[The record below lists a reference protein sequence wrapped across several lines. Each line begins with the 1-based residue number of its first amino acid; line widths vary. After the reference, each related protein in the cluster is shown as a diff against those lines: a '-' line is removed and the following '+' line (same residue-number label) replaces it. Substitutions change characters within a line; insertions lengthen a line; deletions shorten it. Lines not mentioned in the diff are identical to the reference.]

1 MLNAPMSPTRSP
13 IATASAGYEP
23 PRPTQST
30 VASSSRSGATKAG
43 ARFFAPAVR
52 ERRNTVACRVR
63 MRSAERSRA
72 ISRSVELSS
81 AIGSALGMAG
91 LRLLSTSAIIGVT
104 GPPRVSMH
112 SITAP
117 TCSGD
122 GAPCGSA
129 MASATG
135 WISAMAAGASAQ
147 RVSAIGKAPALRST
161 SIKSAA
167 EFSATTTMGLSS
179 AMTTSRCAG
188 VRRYLRR
195 GLLTARQQN
204 PIVRGAMRLLR
215 RPAENDVSWRLR
227 LAPPGFGKITI
238 ERGRRRSA
246 DRGPTR
252 DPLGR
257 KIKQRD
263 DVETGDEHA
272 IERAHCG
279 DEIAA
284 VLRFQERGDHRI
296 DGRTLD
302 AHVIARAGLV
312 GGGRPPIEGLL
323 VAGRQR
329 LVPAVLDHVEIVA
342 EAPAFVLNRVDH
354 THAGRNPRA
363 LEALREQQRKPLLV
377 SRGHQDLE
385 CQWPAALAFDQ
396 FGAAQLVAGGCEQVE
411 RALERHAV
419 AAGAVADRRRPGAV
433 EHVGA
438 NGLGERRKQRFL
450 PLIGRPAVGRQ
461 FRVIEIARAAPVE
474 IEEVAVIDPFE
485 VEQQ

>member
-43 ARFFAPAVR
+43 ARFFALAVR

-72 ISRSVELSS
+72 ISRSVESSS

-117 TCSGD
+117 TCRGE

-135 WISAMAAGASAQ
+135 WISLTAAGASAQ
-147 RVSAIGKAPALRST
+147 RVSTIGKAPALPST

-167 EFSATTTMGLSS
+167 EFSATTTMGPSS

-263 DVETGDEHA
+263 DIETGDEHA
-272 IERAHCG
+272 VERAHRG

-284 VLRFQERGDHRI
+284 VFRLQERADHRI

-302 AHVIARAGLV
+302 AHVIAGPGLI

-329 LVPAVLDHVEIVA
+329 LVPTILDHVEIVG
-342 EAPAFVLNRVDH
+342 ETPPFILNRIDH
-354 THAGRNPRA
+354 AHARRNPGP
-363 LEALREQQRKPLLV
+363 LETLREQQRKPLLI
-377 SRGHQDLE
+377 SRRHQYFE
-385 CQWPAALAFDQ
+385 CQWAAVLALDQ
-396 FGAAQLVAGGCEQVE
+396 FRAPQLVARSREQVE
-411 RALERHAV
+411 CALECHAI
-419 AAGAVADRRRPGAV
+419 AAGAVADRR
-433 EHVGA
+433 
-438 NGLGERRKQRFL
+438 
-450 PLIGRPAVGRQ
+450 
-461 FRVIEIARAAPVE
+461 
-474 IEEVAVIDPFE
+474 
-485 VEQQ
+485 